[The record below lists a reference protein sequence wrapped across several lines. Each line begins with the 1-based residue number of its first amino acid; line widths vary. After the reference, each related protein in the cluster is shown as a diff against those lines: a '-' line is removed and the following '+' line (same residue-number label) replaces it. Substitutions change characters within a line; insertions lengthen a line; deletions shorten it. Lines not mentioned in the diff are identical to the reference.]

1 MDLLE
6 RVFDTTIISEWTHQ
20 VILDRDGNYH
30 LWWTPLEDK
39 IVFQVQV
46 WQAMYS
52 VLVYLLYQYTHT
64 ILP

>member
-52 VLVYLLYQYTHT
+52 VLV
-64 ILP
+64 